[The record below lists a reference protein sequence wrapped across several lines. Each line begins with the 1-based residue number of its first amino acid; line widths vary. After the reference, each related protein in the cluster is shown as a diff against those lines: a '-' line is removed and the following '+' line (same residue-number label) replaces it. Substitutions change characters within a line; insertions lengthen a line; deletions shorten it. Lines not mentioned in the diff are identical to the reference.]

1 MYPKRSPTNTS
12 PNRFSLSPSEV
23 KEQRLNQIRQ
33 ILQNKFRNKHQI
45 NLRTERD
52 LDDYVGGVIE
62 NFLANLDQ
70 SEK

>member
-1 MYPKRSPTNTS
+1 MYPKRSPSNAS
-12 PNRFSLSPSEV
+12 PNRFSLSPAEV

-45 NLRTERD
+45 NLRTERE

-62 NFLANLDQ
+62 NFLAN
-70 SEK
+70 

>member
-62 NFLANLDQ
+62 NFLAN
-70 SEK
+70 